1 MKKLSLVLALVF
13 ALAGLGGIS
22 LAEEEPVTIEFMTTE
37 FVNAALTN
45 ETLTIQALEEAL
57 NIHLDLNIAAASTAD
72 YAEKFN
78 LMLASGDYPDIMMAT
93 ADLVSPY
100 LDTGI
105 FLELTEI
112 MPERMP
118 NVYEQVQAYGVLKD
132 ITTDDGKLWF
142 IPKLEGS
149 VAIWEI
155 DWINQDWLDELGLEI
170 PTNTDELYEVLKAF
184 KENKGEDCIPL
195 IMGPWSGKLENF
207 YYAFNTWD
215 TWRMFNEED
224 GMEYGP
230 YDHAEE
236 MRACLAYLNKL
247 YAEGLLDNQ
256 YLTRDDDSINALI
269 SNNQAGYFYAWADD
283 AARLIEGGTLGV
295 NYSYVDPLE
304 GPEGYSGWYG
314 CSSVGTRFYINAHSE
329 VLDKVIEMCD
339 YIFSEEGR
347 NLFTWGVEGV
357 TYNVVDGEKQY
368 VDEIMEYG
376 GGALDGRRQFG
387 MNPVNFLH
395 VSEWEGWLGVLPEY
409 VTMIAANTADS
420 VAPVEPIL
428 SSTPEEETELAN
440 IMTDITK
447 YVDSQLPLFVNG
459 TLNTEEDFDAFIAQ
473 LEDMGILEAKA
484 IKDAQFE
491 RWQNR

>member
-1 MKKLSLVLALVF
+1 
-13 ALAGLGGIS
+13 
-22 LAEEEPVTIEFMTTE
+22 
-37 FVNAALTN
+37 
-45 ETLTIQALEEAL
+45 
-57 NIHLDLNIAAASTAD
+57 
-72 YAEKFN
+72 
-78 LMLASGDYPDIMMAT
+78 
-93 ADLVSPY
+93 
-100 LDTGI
+100 
-105 FLELTEI
+105 
-112 MPERMP
+112 
-118 NVYEQVQAYGVLKD
+118 
-132 ITTDDGKLWF
+132 
-142 IPKLEGS
+142 
-149 VAIWEI
+149 
-155 DWINQDWLDELGLEI
+155 
-170 PTNTDELYEVLKAF
+170 
-184 KENKGEDCIPL
+184 
-195 IMGPWSGKLENF
+195 MGPWSDKLDNF

-283 AARLIEGGTLGV
+283 ASRLIEGGTLGV
-295 NYSYVDPLE
+295 NYSYVYPIS
-304 GPEGYSGWYG
+304 GPEGYHGWRG
-314 CSSVGTRFYINAHSE
+314 STPVSTHFYINANSE

-357 TYNVVDGEKQY
+357 TYNVVDGKKQY
-368 VDEIMEYG
+368 VNEIMEDPAG
-376 GGALDGRRQFG
+376 PLDGRRKMGVQ
-387 MNPVNFLH
+387 PVSFLH
-395 VSEWEGWLGVLPEY
+395 VSEWEGWEAALPEY
-409 VTMIAANTADS
+409 VMKIAQETADCVS
-420 VAPVEPIL
+420 LPIL
-428 SSTPEEETELAN
+428 PGISATPEEETELAN

-473 LEDMGILEAKA
+473 LEDMGILEAKE
-484 IKDAQFE
+484 IRDAQFE